1 MCRHSFYMTNI
12 YETTIIVKP
21 DLANDQMK
29 SLNSSIEQFFNDNA
43 VSIGYKED
51 WGIKN
56 LKFSINK
63 YSKGS
68 FKFMRF
74 NATSEFPKKF
84 HKKFYNSATAVTGK
98 IGDILVFNPLCPH
111 FSHTNNT
118 KSKRN
123 TFLVTFN
130 GKKDGDKYYLSDYDK
145 KLSLKTRKKFIDDQ

>member
-1 MCRHSFYMTNI
+1 MTNI

-29 SLNSSIEQFFNDNA
+29 NFISSIEKFFNDNE

-56 LKFSINK
+56 LKFSIDK

-74 NATSEFPKKF
+74 NAKSEFPKKLDGF
-84 HKKFYNSATAVTGK
+84 LKFNTDCLRFL
-98 IGDILVFNPLCPH
+98 I
-111 FSHTNNT
+111 T
-118 KSKRN
+118 KSN
-123 TFLVTFN
+123 EDIDQTTPQVN
-130 GKKDGDKYYLSDYDK
+130 KD
-145 KLSLKTRKKFIDDQ
+145 I

>member
-1 MCRHSFYMTNI
+1 MCRYTSYMTNI

-29 SLNSSIEQFFNDNA
+29 NLNSSLDEFFNQNDIT
-43 VSIGYKED
+43 IGYKED

-74 NATSEFPKKF
+74 LSSPDFPKKLDNF
-84 HKKFYNSATAVTGK
+84 LKFNSDCLRFL
-98 IGDILVFNPLCPH
+98 I
-111 FSHTNNT
+111 T
-118 KSKRN
+118 KSS
-123 TFLVTFN
+123 
-130 GKKDGDKYYLSDYDK
+130 DK
-145 KLSLKTRKKFIDDQ
+145 IDDTTPQVNKDN

>member
-1 MCRHSFYMTNI
+1 MTSI

-29 SLNSSIEQFFNDNA
+29 NLNSSIDKFFSENS

-56 LKFSINK
+56 LKYSINK

-74 NATSEFPKKF
+74 NSSSDFPKKLDTF
-84 HKKFYNSATAVTGK
+84 LKF
-98 IGDILVFNPLCPH
+98 
-111 FSHTNNT
+111 NT
-118 KSKRN
+118 DCLR
-123 TFLVTFN
+123 FLVTKSIN
-130 GKKDGDKYYLSDYDK
+130 ELDEITPQSNKDN
-145 KLSLKTRKKFIDDQ
+145 

>member
-1 MCRHSFYMTNI
+1 MSNI

-29 SLNSSIEQFFNDNA
+29 NLVSSIDQFFSENNTP
-43 VSIGYKED
+43 IGYKED

-74 NATSEFPKKF
+74 ISTPDFPKKLDIF
-84 HKKFYNSATAVTGK
+84 LKFNSDCLRFL
-98 IGDILVFNPLCPH
+98 I
-111 FSHTNNT
+111 T
-118 KSKRN
+118 KSSN
-123 TFLVTFN
+123 ELEEATPQIN
-130 GKKDGDKYYLSDYDK
+130 KDN
-145 KLSLKTRKKFIDDQ
+145 